1 MSMTDGVASAH
12 EHVSCPHDESGPDA
26 DDVRLRDVA
35 KRIAASLMLAVVA
48 PATLLW
54 AMIEVFDVTVAVV
67 GCLIWMSV
75 AMGWRYA
82 TRRPV
87 SGLLLLSLG
96 SLTIKTA
103 FTLISGS
110 SFVYFVQPV
119 FADLV
124 VSAIFVCSSWT
135 SRPVI
140 ARLAPD
146 FYPMSASV
154 AARPEIRTHF
164 RRLTLL
170 WGVVIAIKG
179 GITLWLLESLS
190 TASFVLVKGGAII
203 TLTLTAAVVT
213 VAWSYVVV
221 RQHGLA
227 QPPDS
232 DGCQCRPN
240 GYPQE
245 KRRARAT
252 G

>member
-1 MSMTDGVASAH
+1 
-12 EHVSCPHDESGPDA
+12 
-26 DDVRLRDVA
+26 
-35 KRIAASLMLAVVA
+35 
-48 PATLLW
+48 
-54 AMIEVFDVTVAVV
+54 
-67 GCLIWMSV
+67 
-75 AMGWRYA
+75 
-82 TRRPV
+82 
-87 SGLLLLSLG
+87 
-96 SLTIKTA
+96 
-103 FTLISGS
+103 
-110 SFVYFVQPV
+110 
-119 FADLV
+119 
-124 VSAIFVCSSWT
+124 
-135 SRPVI
+135 
-140 ARLAPD
+140 
-146 FYPMSASV
+146 
-154 AARPEIRTHF
+154 
-164 RRLTLL
+164 
-170 WGVVIAIKG
+170 VVIAIKG